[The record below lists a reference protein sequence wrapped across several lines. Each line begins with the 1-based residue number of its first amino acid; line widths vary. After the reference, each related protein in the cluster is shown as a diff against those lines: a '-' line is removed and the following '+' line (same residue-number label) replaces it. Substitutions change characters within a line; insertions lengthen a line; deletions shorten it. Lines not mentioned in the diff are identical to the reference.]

1 MKRTSIHIVCFLT
14 LCLALSAKAGQI
26 SYDIPLPTDPE
37 GHGNTLWIL
46 GGVSIQPAAMNT
58 AISGN
63 FPLGTTI
70 YLFRNGGWNV
80 VSIYIPGGGW
90 YPDET
95 LNTGELMFIAVE
107 RIPGTPITPMTIT
120 GQAVDTFW
128 QKQIVGQQFNP
139 LSSPHLQPFY
149 ASNDLIA
156 STDFVCAW
164 EGEFYG
170 RYFAPNLCLTSE
182 VGDTI
187 WKWDVEYQ
195 MWVDRTRTGS
205 GWAGSG
211 HGPTIQ
217 IWEGFFSV
225 PANSRTVYRWPDSGT
240 TRANTICSPE

>member
-1 MKRTSIHIVCFLT
+1 
-14 LCLALSAKAGQI
+14 
-26 SYDIPLPTDPE
+26 
-37 GHGNTLWIL
+37 
-46 GGVSIQPAAMNT
+46 
-58 AISGN
+58 
-63 FPLGTTI
+63 
-70 YLFRNGGWNV
+70 
-80 VSIYIPGGGW
+80 
-90 YPDET
+90 
-95 LNTGELMFIAVE
+95 
-107 RIPGTPITPMTIT
+107 MTIT

-164 EGEFYG
+164 KANFMDDILPPT
-170 RYFAPNLCLTSE
+170 FAFTSE

-240 TRANTICSPE
+240 RQIPYVARSKLRSSEKKRAVLQKWHGSERLVES